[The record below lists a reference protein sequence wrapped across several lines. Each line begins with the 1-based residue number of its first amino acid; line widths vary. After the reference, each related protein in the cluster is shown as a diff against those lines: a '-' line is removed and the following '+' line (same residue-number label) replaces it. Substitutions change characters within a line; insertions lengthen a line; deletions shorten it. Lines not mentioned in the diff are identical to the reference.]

1 MEMAELITTSNI
13 VFALGIL
20 GVIFSVYNYFRS
32 PQELLE
38 RKQLV
43 AEEDL
48 KDKATILSQKEVE
61 NKAELLARQ
70 VQWDK
75 DANAVKFKEM
85 QDNFYLLLK
94 QSDNHLHTIEENLNK
109 HIVDNNSANL
119 VNATNFTKIFTLID
133 ERIPK
138 TK

>member
-48 KDKATILSQKEVE
+48 KVSVRGSTQRPA
-61 NKAELLARQ
+61 
-70 VQWDK
+70 
-75 DANAVKFKEM
+75 
-85 QDNFYLLLK
+85 
-94 QSDNHLHTIEENLNK
+94 IE
-109 HIVDNNSANL
+109 I
-119 VNATNFTKIFTLID
+119 
-133 ERIPK
+133 
-138 TK
+138 